1 MENSINL
8 SILIPIIP
16 FVVTVFITALLSL
29 FNRTI
34 NRLTKPISLLLLISF
49 IFSILLSAY
58 FLINHIEGQ
67 IYLSNYLPIFEN
79 SKLQIHI
86 NEITEKFIVVLE
98 LISSILIIYS
108 LVKLPRQKGYV
119 LYLVNIGFFTSL
131 IISALLLY
139 DINLIN

>member
-16 FVVTVFITALLSL
+16 FGVTVFITALLSL

-67 IYLSNYLPIFEN
+67 IYLSSYLPIFEN

-108 LVKLPRQKGYV
+108 LAKLPRQKGYV

>member
-86 NEITEKFIVVLE
+86 NEITEKFIMVLE